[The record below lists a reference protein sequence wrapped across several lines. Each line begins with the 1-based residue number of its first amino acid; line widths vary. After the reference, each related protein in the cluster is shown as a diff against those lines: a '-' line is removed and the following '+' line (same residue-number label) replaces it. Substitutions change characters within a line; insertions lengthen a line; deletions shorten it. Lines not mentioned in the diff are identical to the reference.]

1 METSNATVLGSNFAR
16 SKIMLPVL
24 HIDACLT

>member
-1 METSNATVLGSNFAR
+1 METSNATVLGSNFVG
-16 SKIMLPVL
+16 SKIMLHVL